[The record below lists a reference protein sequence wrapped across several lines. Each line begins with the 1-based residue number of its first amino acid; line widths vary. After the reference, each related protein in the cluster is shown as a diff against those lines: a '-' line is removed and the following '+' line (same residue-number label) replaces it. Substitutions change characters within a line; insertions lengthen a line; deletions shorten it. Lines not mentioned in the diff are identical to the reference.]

1 MKRFFSLAASL
12 FLLAMA
18 APQVH
23 AQGGGMGGGGGRGRM
38 TGMLFK
44 DITLTNAQKTQT
56 DSIMAAYRPQMQALG
71 PMRGGEGAP
80 PDSASMA
87 KRRELM
93 SKEYADLRKVLTPE
107 QQTTFDKNVAEMREK
122 MSQMRRSPGHKHGR
136 GYQR

>member
-12 FLLAMA
+12 FMLALT

-23 AQGGGMGGGGGRGRM
+23 AQGGGPGGGRGRM

-44 DITLTNAQKTQT
+44 DITLTDAQKTQT

-87 KRRELM
+87 KRRDLM

-107 QQTTFDKNVAEMREK
+107 QQTAFDKNVAEMREK
-122 MSQMRRSPGHKHGR
+122 MSQMRRPPGHRHGR
-136 GYQR
+136 GHQR